1 MTMTVLRVA
10 ALAIAILAVVD
21 PAVTSSRASRPLVA
35 VVASDLSRD
44 SALSERVARDLGRQF
59 AVVRKPLSAA
69 TGTVIVG
76 DALPDE
82 TSQMARTVMA
92 VLPSRQR
99 PPLMISDV
107 RAPAASPVSARI
119 PVDVRAEVVGAQ
131 GRRVLFELMDGNVLV
146 DRQAPLVLN
155 DEETSVHAR
164 MSYASAVAGPSLLT
178 LKAAF
183 DGDGMRDSASVVVNA
198 RDDHFDVLFFDPRTS
213 WLSTFVRRVVEGDP
227 RFAVSHRVVTSRGLA
242 NTGGAAPTSLRNAQ
256 ALSEYETIVV
266 GAPEQL
272 TEADVAGLEDFMR
285 RRAGRVVLLMERVTP
300 APIDRLTGVSAWRA
314 VQLPKAGELRRLQA
328 REIAWPS
335 TTPAGAA
342 VVAESVARDS
352 TRRAV
357 IWSVPVGAGR
367 LLVSGALDA
376 WHYRDPATSNFD
388 QFWTTTIAE
397 LSAGVP
403 GEIDVAVTRRLVAP
417 GESVAI
423 NATVVATALSQN
435 SDRSAEVSAALVK
448 GTDSTFV
455 RLWPT
460 AMPGTFAGSIAAPRD
475 PGTYQLIVSSVSA
488 RTVTPIVVDH
498 AARTPAR
505 DDHELVEMFAA
516 SRGGTAVPESRLRE
530 LPSLLSAALPAVSR
544 VETWHPMRSAWWIVP
559 FALLLGAEWW
569 WRRRRGQA

>member
-1 MTMTVLRVA
+1 MTVLRVA
-10 ALAIAILAVVD
+10 ALAIAMLAVVD
-21 PAVTSSRASRPLVA
+21 PAVTSSRGSRPLVA
-35 VVASDLSRD
+35 VVVIDPARD
-44 SALSERVARDLGRQF
+44 SALSERVARGLGRQF
-59 AVVRKPLSAA
+59 AVVRKPFSAA

-82 TSQMARTVMA
+82 ASPMARTVMA

-107 RAPAASPVSARI
+107 RAPAVSPVSARI
-119 PVDVRAEVVGAQ
+119 PVDVKAEVVGAL
-131 GRRVLFELMDGNVLV
+131 GRRVTFELMDGNVLA
-146 DRQAPLVLN
+146 DRQTPDILN
-155 DEETSVHAR
+155 DETSVLAR

-178 LKAAF
+178 VQVAL
-183 DGDGMRDSASVVVNA
+183 DGDGTRDSAFVVVNA
-198 RDDHFDVLFFDPRTS
+198 RDDRFDVLFFDPRAS

-285 RRAGRVVLLMERVTP
+285 RRAGRVVLLMDRVTP

-314 VQLPKAGELRRLQA
+314 VQLPKAGELRQLQA
-328 REIAWPS
+328 REIAWPG

-376 WHYRDPATSNFD
+376 WHYRDPATSNFE
-388 QFWTTTIAE
+388 QFWTNTVAE

-403 GEIDVAVTRRLVAP
+403 DAIDVAVARGVVTP
-417 GESVAI
+417 GESVGI

-460 AMPGTFAGSIAAPRD
+460 AMPGTFAASIAAPRD

-498 AARTPAR
+498 TARTPAR
-505 DDHELVEMFAA
+505 DDHDLVEMFAA
-516 SRGGTAVPESRLRE
+516 SRGGSAVPESRLME